1 MRSLQALAPALYP
14 PAIHALRC
22 VNRGRIGG
30 LGLERVA
37 LVGVAVS
44 LALAPLPVRGQEV
57 ESVRGGHRPRHARLV
72 VVHVESGRGLLT
84 AIALGVE
91 ALGRDVE
98 RSRSVDRSRSR
109 RERACSPARRGER
122 RDRSRS
128 HASLSRSVDR
138 SRSIE
143 RLPAPSARLREDG
156 AGRLARRGAQEGV
169 EAVAS
174 QPPVAPGGSVDVTPV
189 AGGASMTTL
198 PSAMKEL
205 ARFFLNLSGSSS
217 LGASGDSAGVT
228 ASGAVLGDLAGPSSS
243 ASGAA
248 TVCGT
253 AATPAGAGVLPDASG
268 ALPSV
273 SGEHRRRVRSRSRGQ
288 RSRSSSD
295 RTDRRAKK
303 RSRRRS
309 PSLERSSRRREKRYR
324 SSSDSSE
331 DERAAASSPRAR
343 RAHGG
348 ARAGGSTWDYGRMR
362 SYARVDPDQSGTRRR
377 SPGPSGL
384 ADDDR
389 STTFESVDFARD
401 DSFRAVLALIREFHD
416 MAEPATV
423 PGARCKTSL
432 ASAYGLAADFI
443 SGVLV
448 AAFPLVID
456 TPDRHKLGL
465 VQVYGGPDCAR
476 LSSRAR
482 SPTTEVLRHLHLL
495 FSWTLHGPAW
505 LDLHYHGES

>member
-1 MRSLQALAPALYP
+1 M
-14 PAIHALRC
+14 
-22 VNRGRIGG
+22 V
-30 LGLERVA
+30 
-37 LVGVAVS
+37 
-44 LALAPLPVRGQEV
+44 
-57 ESVRGGHRPRHARLV
+57 
-72 VVHVESGRGLLT
+72 
-84 AIALGVE
+84 
-91 ALGRDVE
+91 
-98 RSRSVDRSRSR
+98 
-109 RERACSPARRGER
+109 
-122 RDRSRS
+122 
-128 HASLSRSVDR
+128 
-138 SRSIE
+138 
-143 RLPAPSARLREDG
+143 RLR
-156 AGRLARRGAQEGV
+156 RL
-169 EAVAS
+169 
-174 QPPVAPGGSVDVTPV
+174 
-189 AGGASMTTL
+189 L
-198 PSAMKEL
+198 EL
-205 ARFFLNLSGSSS
+205 AF
-217 LGASGDSAGVT
+217 
-228 ASGAVLGDLAGPSSS
+228 
-243 ASGAA
+243 
-248 TVCGT
+248 
-253 AATPAGAGVLPDASG
+253 LPDASG

-273 SGEHRRRVRSRSRGQ
+273 SGEHRRRVRSRSRGR

-343 RAHGG
+343 RAC
-348 ARAGGSTWDYGRMR
+348 AGGSTWDYGRPR

-377 SPGPSGL
+377 SPGPSGV

-401 DSFRAVLALIREFHD
+401 DSFRAVLALIQEFHD

-432 ASAYGLAADFI
+432 ASAYGLAADSYPAF
-443 SGVLV
+443 SF